1 MTDVSLAGF
10 PCVVVEGW
18 VIEVPVDSASTDT
31 SAQGA
36 TVEKRAAATA
46 HAAAWLL
53 LVTFVALL
61 LSVAVPAMT
70 EATRGDVA
78 AALFFMLGLAAFLA
92 GTGGAL
98 VSSVSTGRTLFGAL
112 VVLVGLV
119 GLYGVIPS
127 VAALAVVLL
136 GVAIE
141 IGSLPDD

>member
-1 MTDVSLAGF
+1 MADITVGGF
-10 PCVVVEGW
+10 PCVAGEGW

-36 TVEKRAAATA
+36 TVAKSAASTA

-53 LVTFVALL
+53 LVAFVALV
-61 LSVAVPAMT
+61 LSVALPAMT
-70 EATRGDVA
+70 EAGRGDVA

-92 GTGGAL
+92 GTGCAL
-98 VSSVSTGRTLFGAL
+98 VSGTSAARTLFGTV

-127 VAALAVVLL
+127 VAALAFVLL